1 MSFEPISAA
10 YRTASTISR
19 ALPAPVVEGLGRVA
33 SWGAMHISKERRL
46 LVERH
51 LRRARPELR
60 GVALDRATLETF
72 RLYSRYWIES
82 FRLRDIDP
90 PAIDAR
96 FAYEGYGNILDGLR
110 RGKGVVLALPHL
122 GGWEWAGFWMSRVAN
137 EPITVVVESVE
148 PPELLEFMVGFRAEL
163 GMNIVVL
170 GPDAGP
176 TVLRALKANQVVC
189 LLVDR
194 DIEGTGVPVEFFGEP
209 TTMPSGPA
217 LMALRA
223 GATLLT
229 GAIYFDGDGHRAV
242 IEGPIAAE
250 REGRMRDDV
259 ARVTQDVARRLEAL
273 IARAPDQWHL
283 QQPNWPSDFDALD
296 AIGKPQPRPAAFSNL
311 PAARVDAPEDR

>member
-1 MSFEPISAA
+1 M
-10 YRTASTISR
+10 
-19 ALPAPVVEGLGRVA
+19 
-33 SWGAMHISKERRL
+33 

-51 LRRARPELR
+51 LRRARPGLE
-60 GVALDRATLETF
+60 GAALERATLETF
-72 RLYSRYWIES
+72 RLYTRYWIDS
-82 FRLRDIDP
+82 FRLRDIAP
-90 PAIDAR
+90 PAIDAD

-122 GGWEWAGFWMSRVAN
+122 GGWEWAGFWMARVAN

-148 PPELLEFMVGFRAEL
+148 PPELLDFMIGFRAEL

-176 TVLRALKANQVVC
+176 AVLRALKANQVVC

-209 TTMPSGPA
+209 TTMPTGPA
-217 LMALRA
+217 LMALRT

-229 GAIYFDGDGHRAV
+229 GAIYFRGAGHYAV
-242 IEGPIAAE
+242 IEGPIEAE
-250 REGRMRDDV
+250 RQGRMREDV
-259 ARVTQDVARRLEAL
+259 TRVTKEVAKRLEVL
-273 IARAPDQWHL
+273 IGRAPDQWHL

-296 AIGKPQPRPAAFSNL
+296 AIGKPQRRPDAFASL
-311 PAARVDAPEDR
+311 RS